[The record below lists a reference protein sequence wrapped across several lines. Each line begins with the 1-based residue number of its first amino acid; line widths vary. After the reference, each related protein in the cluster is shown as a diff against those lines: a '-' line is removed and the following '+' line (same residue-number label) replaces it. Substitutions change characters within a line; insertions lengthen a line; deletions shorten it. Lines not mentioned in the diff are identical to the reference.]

1 MRSPIAKEGVPFIG
15 FFLLSTIMAA
25 WTGFFVLA
33 GFLLCIAVFVLFF
46 FRDPKRI
53 PPTDMRSIV
62 SPADGKVIQIREIPA
77 GKALECP
84 SIQLSVFMSVFNVHV
99 FMSVFNVHVN
109 RMPFKG
115 KTLSKKYN
123 PGKFLPAFR
132 EKASLLNEQTSILLV
147 TKGGL
152 VRVTQIA
159 GMIAR
164 RIVCRIQEGET
175 LVKGDR
181 FGLIKFGSRLD
192 VYLPKENTQVVA
204 QIGDKVKAGETVLAN
219 FYSLKGIKGNKE

>member
-1 MRSPIAKEGVPFIG
+1 M
-15 FFLLSTIMAA
+15 
-25 WTGFFVLA
+25 LA

-53 PPTDMRSIV
+53 PPTDKQAIV

-99 FMSVFNVHVN
+99 N

-115 KTLSKKYN
+115 KIVSKKYN

-159 GMIAR
+159 GLIAR

-192 VYLPKENTQVVA
+192 VYLPKENTQLVA
-204 QIGDKVKAGETVLAN
+204 RIGDKVKAGESVLAN
-219 FYSLKGIKGNKE
+219 FHSLTQKAD